1 MNKENGITFKIKT
14 GYYLEL
20 LAPKTMKLLG
30 ITKTKIIK
38 DKDGENVTHLNITEI
53 VLFHGNTSNNNY
65 QQNSRVL
72 DTFIPNKSFGQFL
85 DISPKNVIFLETF
98 DSQFS
103 YVEK

>member
-1 MNKENGITFKIKT
+1 MNTENGITFKIKT